1 MDYFQ
6 MEHVIK
12 DAHLESDII
21 PTLPETVVC
30 FSQLRL
36 WVNLAESHC
45 LDMNGLLGLHQ
56 SMQDGIISHH
66 ELMKTERAKEPCTQ
80 DNIDSEYD

>member
-6 MEHVIK
+6 VEHLIK
-12 DAHLESDII
+12 NAHLESDII
-21 PTLPETVVC
+21 PTLPETVFC

-45 LDMNGLLGLHQ
+45 VDMNGLFGLHQ
-56 SMQDGIISHH
+56 SMQDGIIFHH
-66 ELMKTERAKEPCTQ
+66 DLTKRERAKEPCTQ